1 MAKNKR
7 KTVDVDKEERIEN
20 YYDLKTE
27 AVQRL
32 LNADKKE
39 YPKSKKDPGRAYRSS
54 FIDKIPSWILA
65 LFVKFWFSGAVCY
78 FIFWGLGL
86 YIGNMEDMIVIFA
99 LVLGIVTDIMVNNV
113 FRFFETYKGQNTKWM
128 MFPQKGWWTFILNVP
143 YAFVVLLGVMWFYQ
157 LLNTGL
163 NMMNGSVGVMYVG
176 VEPLLFGLA
185 YMGVDVLLVMM
196 KNLIISIVADAKKQ
210 KGN

>member
-1 MAKNKR
+1 MARKKNK
-7 KTVDVDKEERIEN
+7 TVEVEEKIEN

-32 LNADKKE
+32 LNAEKKE
-39 YPKSKKDPGRAYRSS
+39 YPKTNKDPGRAYRSS

-86 YIGNMEDMIVIFA
+86 YIGNMEDMIVILA
-99 LVLGIVTDIMVNNV
+99 IVLGMVTDLGVNNV

-128 MFPQKGWWTFILNVP
+128 MFPQKGWWTFILNIP
-143 YAFVVLLGVMWFYQ
+143 YALVVLLGVMWFYQ
-157 LLNTGL
+157 ILNAGL
-163 NMMNGSVGVMYVG
+163 NMMNGSEGIMYVG
-176 VEPLLFGLA
+176 VEPLLFGLS
-185 YMGVDVLLVMM
+185 YMAIDVLLIFI
-196 KNLIISIVADAKKQ
+196 KNTLISVIADAKKQ
-210 KGN
+210 NGK

>member
-1 MAKNKR
+1 MAKKKN
-7 KTVDVDKEERIEN
+7 KTVEVEEKIEN

-32 LNADKKE
+32 LNAEKKE
-39 YPKSKKDPGRAYRSS
+39 YPKTNKDPGRAYRSS

-86 YIGNMEDMIVIFA
+86 YIGNMEDMIVILA
-99 LVLGIVTDIMVNNV
+99 IVLGMVTDLGVNNV

-128 MFPQKGWWTFILNVP
+128 MFPQKGWWTFILNIP
-143 YAFVVLLGVMWFYQ
+143 YALVVLLGVMWFYQ
-157 LLNTGL
+157 VLNSGL
-163 NMMNGSVGVMYVG
+163 NMMNGSEGIMYVG
-176 VEPLLFGLA
+176 VEPLLFGLS
-185 YMGVDVLLVMM
+185 YMAIDVLLIFI
-196 KNLIISIVADAKKQ
+196 KNTLISIIADAKNKNG
-210 KGN
+210 K

>member
-1 MAKNKR
+1 MAKKKN
-7 KTVDVDKEERIEN
+7 KTVEVEEKIEN

-32 LNADKKE
+32 LNAEKKE
-39 YPKSKKDPGRAYRSS
+39 YPKTNKDPGRAYRSS

-86 YIGNMEDMIVIFA
+86 YIGNMEDMIVILA
-99 LVLGIVTDIMVNNV
+99 IVLGMVTDLGVNNV

-128 MFPQKGWWTFILNVP
+128 MFPQKGWWTFILNIP
-143 YAFVVLLGVMWFYQ
+143 YALVVLLGVMWFYQ
-157 LLNTGL
+157 VLNAGL
-163 NMMNGSVGVMYVG
+163 NMMNGSEGIMYVG
-176 VEPLLFGLA
+176 VEPLLFGLS
-185 YMGVDVLLVMM
+185 YMAIDVLLIFI
-196 KNLIISIVADAKKQ
+196 KNTLISVIADAKNKNG
-210 KGN
+210 K

>member
-1 MAKNKR
+1 MAKKKN
-7 KTVDVDKEERIEN
+7 KTVEVEEKIEN

-32 LNADKKE
+32 LNAEKKE
-39 YPKSKKDPGRAYRSS
+39 YPKTNKDPGRAYRSS

-86 YIGNMEDMIVIFA
+86 YIGNMEDMIVILAIVF
-99 LVLGIVTDIMVNNV
+99 GMVTDLGVNNV

-128 MFPQKGWWTFILNVP
+128 MFPQKGWWTFILNIP
-143 YAFVVLLGVMWFYQ
+143 YALVVLLGVMWFYQ
-157 LLNTGL
+157 VLNSGL
-163 NMMNGSVGVMYVG
+163 NMMNGSEGIMYVG
-176 VEPLLFGLA
+176 VEPLLFGLS
-185 YMGVDVLLVMM
+185 YMAIDVLLIFI
-196 KNLIISIVADAKKQ
+196 KNTLISVIADAKKQ
-210 KGN
+210 NGK

>member
-1 MAKNKR
+1 MAKKKN
-7 KTVDVDKEERIEN
+7 KTVEVEEKIEN

-32 LNADKKE
+32 LNAEKKE
-39 YPKSKKDPGRAYRSS
+39 YPKTNKDPGRAYRSS

-86 YIGNMEDMIVIFA
+86 YIGNMEDMIVILA
-99 LVLGIVTDIMVNNV
+99 IVLGMVTDLGVNNV

-128 MFPQKGWWTFILNVP
+128 MFPQKGWWTFILNIP
-143 YAFVVLLGVMWFYQ
+143 YALVVLLGVMWFYQ
-157 LLNTGL
+157 ILNAGL
-163 NMMNGSVGVMYVG
+163 NMMNGSEGIMYVG
-176 VEPLLFGLA
+176 VEPLLFGLS
-185 YMGVDVLLVMM
+185 YMAIDVLLIFI
-196 KNLIISIVADAKKQ
+196 KNTLISIIADAKYKNG
-210 KGN
+210 K

>member
-1 MAKNKR
+1 MAKKKNQ
-7 KTVDVDKEERIEN
+7 TVEVEDKIEN

-32 LNADKKE
+32 LNAEKKE
-39 YPKSKKDPGRAYRSS
+39 YPKTKKDPGRAYRSS

-86 YIGNMEDMIVIFA
+86 YVGNMEDMIVILA
-99 LVLGIVTDIMVNNV
+99 MVLGMVTDVMVNNV

-128 MFPQKGWWTFILNVP
+128 MFPQKAWWTFVLNIP
-143 YAFVVLLGVMWFYQ
+143 YALVVLLGVMWFYEI
-157 LLNTGL
+157 LNAGL
-163 NMMNGSVGVMYVG
+163 NMMNGSMDVLYVG
-176 VEPLLFGLA
+176 VEPLLFGLS
-185 YMGVDVLLVMM
+185 YMTIDVLLITI
-196 KNLIISIVADAKKQ
+196 KNTLISIVNDAKK
-210 KGN
+210 KNGK

>member
-1 MAKNKR
+1 MAKKKN
-7 KTVDVDKEERIEN
+7 KTVEVEEKIEN

-32 LNADKKE
+32 LNAEKKE
-39 YPKSKKDPGRAYRSS
+39 YPKTNKDPGRAYRSS

-86 YIGNMEDMIVIFA
+86 YIGNMEDMIVILA
-99 LVLGIVTDIMVNNV
+99 IVLGMVTDLGVNNV

-128 MFPQKGWWTFILNVP
+128 MFPQKGWWTFILNIP
-143 YAFVVLLGVMWFYQ
+143 YALVVLLGVMWFYQ
-157 LLNTGL
+157 ILNAGL
-163 NMMNGSVGVMYVG
+163 NMMNGSEGIMYVG
-176 VEPLLFGLA
+176 VEPLLFGLS
-185 YMGVDVLLVMM
+185 YMAIDVLLIFI
-196 KNLIISIVADAKKQ
+196 KNTLISVIADAKKQ
-210 KGN
+210 NGK

>member
-1 MAKNKR
+1 MAKKKN
-7 KTVDVDKEERIEN
+7 KTVEVEEKIEN

-32 LNADKKE
+32 LNAEKKE
-39 YPKSKKDPGRAYRSS
+39 YPKTNKDPGRAYRSS

-86 YIGNMEDMIVIFA
+86 YIGNMEDMIVILA
-99 LVLGIVTDIMVNNV
+99 IVLGMVTDLGVNNV

-128 MFPQKGWWTFILNVP
+128 MFPQKGWWTFILNIP
-143 YAFVVLLGVMWFYQ
+143 YALVVLLGVMWFYQ
-157 LLNTGL
+157 VLNAGL
-163 NMMNGSVGVMYVG
+163 NMMNGSEGIMYVG
-176 VEPLLFGLA
+176 VEPLLFGLS
-185 YMGVDVLLVMM
+185 YMAIDVLLIFI
-196 KNLIISIVADAKKQ
+196 KNTLISVIADAKKQ
-210 KGN
+210 NGK

>member
-1 MAKNKR
+1 MAKKKN
-7 KTVDVDKEERIEN
+7 KTVEVEEKIEN

-32 LNADKKE
+32 LNAEKKE
-39 YPKSKKDPGRAYRSS
+39 YPKTNKDPGRAYRSS

-86 YIGNMEDMIVIFA
+86 YIGNMEDMIVILA
-99 LVLGIVTDIMVNNV
+99 IVLGMVTDLGVNNV

-128 MFPQKGWWTFILNVP
+128 MFPQKGWWTFILNIP
-143 YAFVVLLGVMWFYQ
+143 YALVVLLGVMWFYQ
-157 LLNTGL
+157 VLNAGL
-163 NMMNGSVGVMYVG
+163 NMMNGSEGIMYVG
-176 VEPLLFGLA
+176 VEPLLFGLS
-185 YMGVDVLLVMM
+185 YMAIDVLLIFI
-196 KNLIISIVADAKKQ
+196 KNTLIGIIADAKNKNG
-210 KGN
+210 K

>member
-1 MAKNKR
+1 MAKKKN
-7 KTVDVDKEERIEN
+7 KTVEVEEKIEN

-32 LNADKKE
+32 LNAEKKE
-39 YPKSKKDPGRAYRSS
+39 YPKTNKDPGRAYRSS

-86 YIGNMEDMIVIFA
+86 YIGNMEDMIVILA
-99 LVLGIVTDIMVNNV
+99 IVLGMVTDLGVNNV

-128 MFPQKGWWTFILNVP
+128 MFPQKGWWTFILNIP
-143 YAFVVLLGVMWFYQ
+143 YALVVLLGVMWFYQ
-157 LLNTGL
+157 VLNSGL
-163 NMMNGSVGVMYVG
+163 NMMNGSEGIMYVG
-176 VEPLLFGLA
+176 VEPLLFGLS
-185 YMGVDVLLVMM
+185 YMAIDVLLIFI
-196 KNLIISIVADAKKQ
+196 KNTLISVIADAKNKNG
-210 KGN
+210 K

>member
-1 MAKNKR
+1 MAKK
-7 KTVDVDKEERIEN
+7 KKQTVEVEEKIEN
-20 YYDLKTE
+20 YYDLKTD

-32 LNADKKE
+32 LNAEKKE
-39 YPKSKKDPGRAYRSS
+39 YPKTKKDPGRAYRSS
-54 FIDKIPSWILA
+54 FIDKIPSWVLA

-86 YIGNMEDMIVIFA
+86 YVGNMEDMIVLLA
-99 LVLGIVTDIMVNNV
+99 LVLGMVTDLAVNNV

-143 YAFVVLLGVMWFYQ
+143 YALVVLLGVMWFYQ
-157 LLNTGL
+157 LLNAGL
-163 NMMNGSVGVMYVG
+163 NMMNGSEGVMYVG

-185 YMGVDVLLVMM
+185 YMGIDVLLLLI
-196 KNLIISIVADAKKQ
+196 KNTLISVIADAKK
-210 KGN
+210 KNGK